1 MSGAIRRV
9 LRVDGSLA
17 FRAIACI
24 QTYALIKNCDHVHL
38 LDSREQYSCFCFWRV
53 YLISFHESYMMAYMS
68 LQSFPI
74 QKEDVISSNNQGLS
88 LFATGFFSI

>member
-9 LRVDGSLA
+9 SRVDGSLA
-17 FRAIACI
+17 IRAIACI
-24 QTYALIKNCDHVHL
+24 QTYVLIKDRDHVHL
-38 LDSREQYSCFCFWRV
+38 LDSREQYPCFCLWRV

-74 QKEDVISSNNQGLS
+74 QKDDVMSSNNQGLS
-88 LFATGFFSI
+88 LLATGFF